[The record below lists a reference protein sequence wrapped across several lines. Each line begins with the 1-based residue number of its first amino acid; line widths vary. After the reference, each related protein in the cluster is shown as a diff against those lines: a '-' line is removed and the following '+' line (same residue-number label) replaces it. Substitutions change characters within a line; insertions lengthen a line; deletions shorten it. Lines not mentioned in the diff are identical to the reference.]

1 MSLVN
6 VARGEYLLLARLLL
20 NRDIDVD
27 YTPLGVTKQEIQD
40 KGLFNDFPG
49 RMTSFYNIKED

>member
-1 MSLVN
+1 MN